1 MNHSFFR
8 QDTVTL
14 AQKLLGHLLVH
25 RTPEGVTAGM
35 IVETEAYVGAI
46 DKACHAYKNR
56 SERTEIMYHD
66 GGYAY
71 VYLIYGMHCCFNVVT
86 GPPGEGNAV
95 LIRALE
101 PVEGLA
107 LMAERRGT
115 ADRRLL
121 CSGPGRL
128 CRAMGIGMEYYGQDL
143 FSGSLRLEEYRAFS
157 PEEIGV
163 SPRVNVDY
171 AAEYRDRLWRFFLKD
186 SPYVSSVPRRYAARC
201 TLAELNRSSA
211 SPDEEMKLLR
221 E

>member
-71 VYLIYGMHCCFNVVT
+71 VYLIYGIHCCFNVVT

-101 PVEGLA
+101 PVFGIN
-107 LMAERRGT
+107 LMERRRKT
-115 ADRRLL
+115 ESLYNL
-121 CSGPGRL
+121 CSGPGKICQALGIMRKEYGLDL
-128 CRAMGIGMEYYGQDL
+128 CDANSPLY
-143 FSGSLRLEEYRAFS
+143 LRSFRSVPKSKIAS
-157 PEEIGV
+157 
-163 SPRVNVDY
+163 SPRINVAY
-171 AAEYRDRLWRFFLKD
+171 AEEAKDWPWRFFIKGN
-186 SPYVSSVPRRYAARC
+186 PFVSV
-201 TLAELNRSSA
+201 
-211 SPDEEMKLLR
+211 
-221 E
+221 